1 MRALTVTRAARMGLG
16 LAALLCLTL
25 AAPSA
30 RANSVFSSAG
40 LGEPTLEE
48 SARLRALGGAGAA
61 EHGPSN
67 FSLVNPASI
76 AEAEHLIL
84 EATLLQTRRQV
95 TTLHYGDE
103 TGNES
108 SFPSVRLVLR
118 LPNGLVLGGSYLIGT
133 NGEFQ
138 VTRPESTGAASV
150 LRIDGRGGINFLRVT
165 AAAKV
170 GRSLRAGVDYE
181 VAGGS
186 FHEEWQRQFVDP
198 NLAANRDTLDVS
210 WDRLGRW
217 RFGAQWVKSWISLG
231 AAYETGRRLPLTERQ
246 KAAGSLTE
254 TANSLGLP
262 EGIVLGF
269 ELKPRERTR
278 FVGQYRRQ
286 NYGESTIQSDLVTF
300 RPLERYSIGWER
312 MPVNGGRAGLG
323 LQRIPLRLGF
333 MVLRWPDLLPVAGA
347 TDIGG
352 GAAAVEEWAASI
364 GTGLRTKDGGGAIDL
379 SLEGGQRGDKDKLGA
394 METFFRLGLSLRVSD
409 ETWR

>member
-1 MRALTVTRAARMGLG
+1 MRSLARG
-16 LAALLCLTL
+16 LAILACLLL
-25 AAPSA
+25 AASTA

-40 LGEPTLEE
+40 LGEPSLEE

-61 EHGPSN
+61 EHGPAA

-76 AEAEHLIL
+76 AEAQHLLI
-84 EATLLQTRRQV
+84 EATILQTRREV
-95 TTLHYGDE
+95 TTVHYGDE

-138 VTRPESTGAASV
+138 VTRPDSSGTASV
-150 LRIDGRGGINFLRVT
+150 LRIDGRGGIDFLRVT
-165 AAAKV
+165 MAKNLF
-170 GRSLRAGVDYE
+170 RSIRAGVDYE

-186 FHEEWQRQFVDP
+186 FHEEWERRFADP

-217 RFGAQWVKSWISLG
+217 RFGAQWVKSWISFG
-231 AAYETGRRLPLTERQ
+231 AAYETGRRLPVTQRQ
-246 KAAGSLTE
+246 KAEGAVVTQTG
-254 TANSLGLP
+254 NSLVLP
-262 EGIVLGF
+262 EGYVLGF
-269 ELKPRERTR
+269 ELKPRDRTR

-312 MPVNGGRAGLG
+312 MPRNDGRAGLG

-333 MVLRWPDLLPVAGA
+333 TILRWPDLLPVAGSS
-347 TDIGG
+347 DLSGG
-352 GAAAVEEWAASI
+352 YAAVEEWAGSI
-364 GTGLRTKDGGGAIDL
+364 GTGLRTKDGGGAIDV
-379 SLEGGQRGDKDKLGA
+379 SFEGGQRGAKDTLGA

>member
-1 MRALTVTRAARMGLG
+1 MRPLALMLAAVLG
-16 LAALLCLTL
+16 LAL

-30 RANSVFSSAG
+30 RANSVFASAG
-40 LGEPTLEE
+40 LGEPSLEE
-48 SARLRALGGAGAA
+48 NARLRALGGAGAA
-61 EHGPSN
+61 EHGPAS

-76 AEAEHLIL
+76 AEAQHLLI
-84 EATLLQTRRQV
+84 EATLLQTRREV

-108 SFPSVRLVLR
+108 SFPAVRLVLR

-138 VTRPESTGAASV
+138 VTRPESSGTASV
-150 LRIDGRGGINFLRVT
+150 IRVDGRGGMDFLRVT
-165 AAAKV
+165 AAAKLF
-170 GRSLRAGVDYE
+170 RNLRAGVDYE
-181 VAGGS
+181 VIGGS
-186 FHEEWQRQFVDP
+186 YHEEWERAFADP
-198 NLAANRDTLDVS
+198 NLATNRDTLDVA

-217 RFGAQWVKSWISLG
+217 RFGAQWVKSWISFG
-231 AAYETGRRLPLTERQ
+231 GAYETGRRLPLTQRQ
-246 KAAGSLTE
+246 EADGSVVTQTGNSLTV
-254 TANSLGLP
+254 P
-262 EGIVLGF
+262 EGYVVGF
-269 ELKPRERTR
+269 ELRPRDRTR

-312 MPVNGGRAGLG
+312 LPRDGGRPGLG

-333 MVLRWPDLLPVAGA
+333 TVLRWPDLLPIAGA
-347 TDIGG
+347 SDIGG
-352 GAAAVEEWAASI
+352 GTAAVEEWAASI
-364 GTGLRTKDGGGAIDL
+364 GTGLRTKDGGGAIDV
-379 SLEGGQRGDKDKLGA
+379 SFEGGQRGDKNTLGA

>member
-1 MRALTVTRAARMGLG
+1 MRSLALAVLLG
-16 LAALLCLTL
+16 LAV

-40 LGEPTLEE
+40 LGEPSLEE
-48 SARLRALGGAGAA
+48 NARLRALGGAGAA

-67 FSLVNPASI
+67 FSLVNPASV
-76 AEAEHLIL
+76 AEAEHLVL
-84 EATLLQTRRQV
+84 EATLLQTRREV

-108 SFPSVRLVLR
+108 SFPSVRLVFR

-150 LRIDGRGGINFLRVT
+150 LRVDGRGGINYLRVT
-165 AAAKV
+165 AAAKLF
-170 GRSLRAGVDYE
+170 RNLRAGVDYE
-181 VAGGS
+181 VVGGS
-186 FHEEWQRQFVDP
+186 FHEEWVRAFADP
-198 NLAANRDTLDVS
+198 NLATNRDTLDVS

-217 RFGAQWVKSWISLG
+217 RFGVQWVKSWISLG
-231 AAYETGRRLPLTERQ
+231 GSYETGRRLPLTERQ
-246 KAAGSLTE
+246 EAAGTSVSTG
-254 TANSLGLP
+254 NSLGLP
-262 EGIVLGF
+262 EGIALGF

-286 NYGESTIQSDLVTF
+286 NYGESTIESDLVTF

-312 MPVNGGRAGLG
+312 LPKNEGRAGLG

-333 MVLRWPDLLPVAGA
+333 TVLRWPELLPIAGA
-347 TDIGG
+347 SDIGG
-352 GAAAVEEWAASI
+352 GVAAVEEWAASI

-379 SLEGGQRGDKDKLGA
+379 SFEGGKRGDQDTLGA